1 MTYSFKGKKK
11 ILKMALR
18 PLSLGLTSGAAP
30 CKSSTTEALVA
41 WYAGLFYQTKLS
53 LDSSVPSWPPG
64 GLNTQTTV
72 STFPQIAKLALLT
85 APSTNSRPSL
95 SPVSTLLCKSMVYLP
110 MAQEQPEGR
119 DCFLCLSCS
128 ALHQPAHVRHS
139 VSAGIQG
146 Y

>member
-1 MTYSFKGKKK
+1 
-11 ILKMALR
+11 MALR
-18 PLSLGLTSGAAP
+18 PLTESWSHFSGCTMQIFYHRNSGSLVCRL
-30 CKSSTTEALVA
+30 L
-41 WYAGLFYQTKLS
+41 YQTKLS
-53 LDSSVPSWPPG
+53 LDSSVPNWPPG

-85 APSTNSRPSL
+85 APSTNSRSSL

-119 DCFLCLSCS
+119 DCFLCLTCS
-128 ALHQPAHVRHS
+128 ALYQPAHVRHS

-146 Y
+146 YGYTPMIPAI